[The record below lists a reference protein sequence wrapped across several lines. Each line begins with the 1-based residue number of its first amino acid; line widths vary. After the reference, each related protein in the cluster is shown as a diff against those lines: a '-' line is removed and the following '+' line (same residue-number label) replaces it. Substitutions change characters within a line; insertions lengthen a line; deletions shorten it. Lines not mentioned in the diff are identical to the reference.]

1 MRQHR
6 AFAPLTD
13 IDVRDSGAPDAK
25 YYFRGHASVF
35 DLPCDFGY
43 FTEYIAPGAF
53 ANALAKMPLEVTS
66 NWQHDDRWLLGHT
79 LNKTLSLSEDDA
91 GLVQWT
97 KPPPV
102 SYADDL
108 RILLEGGYVQ
118 QASFAFTIAAE
129 TWEYTN
135 EGDDDEEVRVTITEI
150 GTLYD
155 VTVCALGA
163 YPQTDVSLASRARL
177 DTALRQGRVPGLALE
192 DARERGILGGT
203 DEEPPEL
210 TQRDALRG
218 DNTAREAAT
227 ASAESARE
235 DSLARARLARAAMP
249 RT

>member
-13 IDVRDSGAPDAK
+13 IEVRDSGAPDAK
-25 YYFRGHASVF
+25 YYFTGHASVF

-79 LNKTLSLSEDDA
+79 LNKTLSLSEDDT

-97 KPPPV
+97 RPPAV

-108 RILLEGGYVQ
+108 RVLLEEEYIQ
-118 QASFAFTIAAE
+118 QASFCFTIAAE

-135 EGDDDEEVRVTITEI
+135 EGEDDEEIRVTITEI

-163 YPQTDVSLASRARL
+163 YPQTDVSLASRSRL

-192 DARERGILGGT
+192 DAHERGIL
-203 DEEPPEL
+203 DEDPEL
-210 TQRDALRG
+210 ATRDARRG
-218 DNTAREAAT
+218 EDSVRAAER
-227 ASAESARE
+227 ASAVAARE
-235 DSLARARLARAAMP
+235 DSLARARRARAAMP